1 MASLKTLLPYLKKYR
16 FTILIGL
23 FTLSISSGMEKL
35 VPWFTKQA
43 IDSIAIDDNRSAL
56 LFYVLLIVITSV
68 VRGGVLFYSRS
79 LLRGST
85 QKIDFEL
92 RNRLYNH
99 TQKLSASYFSRMR
112 TGDIMARATNDLNAV
127 RNLNQQGLRE
137 FSNAIFSI
145 ALGLI
150 LMLAMNVDLTLIV
163 LIPLPLIS
171 LVGALTGRVIHAR
184 SEQVQE
190 NFGKL
195 TSTVQ
200 ESLNGIR
207 VIRAHVQEAHEIE
220 AFRKLNEEYLRSNM
234 RLVKARGALNQTL
247 MLLSGLSSVLIIW
260 FGGKQVLQG
269 EITLGTLVAFNQYM
283 MQLVI
288 PMRGLGAMINLFS
301 MGAAAMRR
309 INQVF
314 DEVPEIRDDE
324 QTLPIQDIEG
334 EIEFRHLTFA
344 YSPRSSLILKD
355 INLKIEKGMTLAI
368 VGPLGAGK
376 STLLN
381 LIPRLYNPEEGQLFI
396 DGVDIRRIPLKL
408 LRGSIGYV
416 PQETFLFSDTVREN
430 IGYGKEKIEEPEL
443 IEAATISQ
451 ILESILDFPMGFD
464 TVLGERGVTLS
475 GGQKQRTSISRAI
488 TLKPKILLL
497 DDCFSS
503 VDTNTEEEILKRL
516 REVMKGRTSII
527 VSHRISTVK
536 DADLILVLD
545 DGRIVE
551 QGTHETLLSM
561 QGLYFRIFLKQQ
573 LAQQLEKV

>member
-1 MASLKTLLPYLKKYR
+1 MTSLKTLLPYLKKYR
-16 FTILIGL
+16 FTIIIGL
-23 FTLSISSGMEKL
+23 LTLLLSSGMEKL

-43 IDSIAIDDNRSAL
+43 IDSIAIDGNRSAL
-56 LFYVLLIVITSV
+56 LFYVLLIVITSI
-68 VRGGVLFYSRS
+68 VRGGVLFHSRN
-79 LLRGST
+79 LLRKST

-92 RNRLYNH
+92 RNRLYSQ
-99 TQKLSASYFSRMR
+99 TQKLSFSYFNRMR
-112 TGDIMARATNDLNAV
+112 IGDIMARATNDLNAV

-137 FSNAIFSI
+137 LSNAFFSI
-145 ALGLI
+145 TLGLI
-150 LMLAMNVDLTLIV
+150 LMLAMNVDLTLIS

-171 LVGALTGRVIHAR
+171 LIGALTGRVIHAR

-195 TSTVQ
+195 TVRVQ
-200 ESLNGIR
+200 EGLNGMR

-247 MLLSGLSSVLIIW
+247 MLLSGLSSVLILW
-260 FGGKQVLQG
+260 FGGKQVLRG

-288 PMRGLGAMINLFS
+288 PMRGLGSMVNLIS

-314 DEVPEIRDDE
+314 DEVPEIKDDE
-324 QTLPIQDIEG
+324 QTLPIQEIEG

-344 YSPRSSLILKD
+344 YSPGRSPVLRD
-355 INLKIEKGMTLAI
+355 ISLKIEKGMILAI

-381 LIPRLYNPEEGQLFI
+381 LIPRLYNPDEGQLFL
-396 DGVDIRRIPLKL
+396 DGVDIRRIPLKV

-430 IGYGKEKIEEPEL
+430 IAYGKETTTESEL
-443 IEAATISQ
+443 IEAATTSQ
-451 ILESILDFPMGFD
+451 ILESILDSPMGFD
-464 TVLGERGVTLS
+464 TILGERGVTLS

-497 DDCFSS
+497 DDSFSS
-503 VDTNTEEEILKRL
+503 VDTNTEDEILKRL
-516 REVMKGRTSII
+516 RGVMKGRTSMI

-536 DADLILVLD
+536 DADLIIVLD
-545 DGRIVE
+545 EGRIVE
-551 QGTHETLLSM
+551 QGTHEELLAR